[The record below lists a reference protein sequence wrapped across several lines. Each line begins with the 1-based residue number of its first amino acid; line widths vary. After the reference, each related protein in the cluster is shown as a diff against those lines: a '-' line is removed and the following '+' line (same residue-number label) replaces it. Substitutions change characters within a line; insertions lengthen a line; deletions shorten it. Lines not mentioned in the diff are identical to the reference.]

1 MNSVH
6 HLPSENQLYNLQPD
20 NQKPCFQIA
29 NYHFAITN
37 YQSLPFVS
45 VLSVLSVLSVVKQK
59 TSFSPITNSKFLIL
73 N

>member
-1 MNSVH
+1 
-6 HLPSENQLYNLQPD
+6 
-20 NQKPCFQIA
+20 
-29 NYHFAITN
+29 
-37 YQSLPFVS
+37 